1 MYQSRLVQEVRLPC
15 YPKEKF
21 KLPVTTRF
29 YSRSGW
35 GVGGGGGVGFGLSGH
50 SSELSR
56 HQIVVIR

>member
-1 MYQSRLVQEVRLPC
+1 MYQSRLVQEVRLTC

-35 GVGGGGGVGFGLSGH
+35 GVGGGGGVWVLGFLDTALS
-50 SSELSR
+50 
-56 HQIVVIR
+56 

>member
-35 GVGGGGGVGFGLSGH
+35 GVGGGVGFGLSGH